1 MSINGCPAV
10 NIEYANSFRS
20 IVAVVCKTG
29 AIQFI
34 QDHCDSN
41 IAVIQLFSCNTRL
54 ITPYQAVGIKGKV
67 AIILNPV
74 GISKN
79 QSHLSICSQLI
90 FKANYFIC
98 FRLYFHKCTNICS
111 KVQFHTVRLCRLFRF
126 CGFRGFGRFF
136 RFCRLGRFSL
146 IQNALNVIYITVSCC
161 PTVNIEYAQ
170 CFRRIISVISNATT
184 VQFIHHHC
192 DTDITIIQFL
202 SCNTSLIV
210 IYQAIS
216 IKGKIAKILCPVGIA
231 KDQCHRAFS
240 GK

>member
-1 MSINGCPAV
+1 MSINGCPAI

-41 IAVIQLFSCNTRL
+41 IAVIQLFSCNPRL

-126 CGFRGFGRFF
+126 C
-136 RFCRLGRFSL
+136 RLGRFFL
-146 IQNALNVIYITVSCC
+146 IQNALNVIYITISGR
-161 PTVNIEYAQ
+161 PTVDIKNAQ
-170 CFRRIISVISNATT
+170 CFRCISSVISSAAT

-210 IYQAIS
+210 IYQAIG